1 MSDDFE
7 CNSDPEEMENGN
19 FFDLIQKATERAED
33 ERHFVM
39 NKLKSKQRVGS
50 IFFDKVKTVLAAI
63 QREKGKYDYLIEWEY
78 HERDKLKP
86 NTSMVRGSHFVFA
99 KPLLYR
105 LHSRLLFPFLLV
117 RFVIFEHLVEFVELC
132 EKLL

>member
-105 LHSRLLFPFLLV
+105 RYIEQAYLDSKAQ
-117 RFVIFEHLVEFVELC
+117 EQSS
-132 EKLL
+132 